1 MRQLSKMQSA
11 LFLLG
16 GLLMVIGA
24 GCFSFMWHREVACW
38 LFFAGSFL
46 FAVIQMIQT
55 YQGTDLAIRRL
66 KRIQNLADIFFI
78 ISGLL
83 MVDAVYQVLLPL
95 FRVQNGSGYL
105 AYIEYVYNK
114 WVILLL
120 IAAILEIYT
129 THRLASE
136 LNKSKNT

>member
-1 MRQLSKMQSA
+1 
-11 LFLLG
+11 
-16 GLLMVIGA
+16 
-24 GCFSFMWHREVACW
+24 
-38 LFFAGSFL
+38 
-46 FAVIQMIQT
+46 MIQT

-78 ISGLL
+78 LSGLL